1 MLSGQL
7 GLHLQCVFSKR
18 ALRSRV
24 CHMDPSPNPGWIN
37 LNFDGSFN
45 QDLGRSGIGGLI
57 RDPFGNMLMAFT
69 AEAIANTP

>member
-1 MLSGQL
+1 
-7 GLHLQCVFSKR
+7 
-18 ALRSRV
+18 
-24 CHMDPSPNPGWIN
+24 MDPSPNPGWIN